1 MCGSTELM
9 QQVSKPDI
17 ETEEVKQTWLK
28 KIGNRYRLRK
38 WRQELNQLVKE
49 TECSLA
55 WIAHHINV
63 GVSESPSFYNK
74 LPQEKETY
82 VKIGL
87 ILGQNR
93 ETVNRWITKNSKKPA
108 LYAKDPI
115 DLIGIYLLDSKLDDY
130 QPEYKVRMY
139 MDCISEFKVQTE
151 SLRTIKRIK
160 TRKDLIELA
169 RVNKKGI
176 TKHMY
181 IKCAFNIGMTEEQI
195 NEVLELAGYD
205 KETFYRPMGTIE
217 IEKNIGNRKFSDN
230 AALIRFVHGNQ
241 NSFKGM
247 KASAREYIKRHVEAL
262 IQSKNRVKGE
272 LEPTWTAFKLKEMD
286 HISNA
291 LYNFIMGDLES
302 AQIPKKKSTYIM
314 YAIEL
319 GMSLNQ
325 INQLLEIAG
334 FDKLSIS
341 DSKDGFAEFYLTPLL
356 LGWENTHTAAK
367 NWREKYVNDNQT
379 ELSLLEERE
388 GLGEILSMRNDLIH
402 LYNKEKI
409 EFPY

>member
-17 ETEEVKQTWLK
+17 EAEEVKQTWLN
-28 KIGNRYRLRK
+28 KIGHKFRLKK
-38 WRQELNQLVKE
+38 WQQELRQLAKE

-55 WIAHHINV
+55 WIAHHIKV

-87 ILGQNR
+87 IFGQNR

-108 LYAKDPI
+108 LYAKEPI
-115 DLIGIYLLDSKLDDY
+115 DLIGIYLLDLISDDY
-130 QPEYKVRMY
+130 RPEDKVRMY
-139 MDCISEFKVQTE
+139 IDCISEFKVHTE
-151 SLRTIKRIK
+151 NLRAMKKII

-169 RVNKKGI
+169 RDKKKGI
-176 TKHMY
+176 TEHIY
-181 IKCAFNIGMTEEQI
+181 IKCALTIGMTEEQI

-205 KETFYRPMGTIE
+205 KETFYKPMGTIE
-217 IEKNIGNRKFSDN
+217 LEKNIGNQTFSDN
-230 AALIRFVHGNQ
+230 SALIRFVHGNEQ
-241 NSFKGM
+241 SFRGM
-247 KASAREYIKRHVEAL
+247 KASARDYIKNHVEAL
-262 IQSKNRVKGE
+262 IQSKNRTKRE
-272 LEPTWTAFKLKEMD
+272 KEPIWTAFKLREMNYM
-286 HISNA
+286 SNA
-291 LYNFIMGDLES
+291 LYNYIMGDLES
-302 AQIPKKKSTYIM
+302 AQIPKKKSTFIM

-319 GMSLNQ
+319 GMSLSQ
-325 INQLLEIAG
+325 TNQLLEIAG

-356 LGWENTHTAAK
+356 LGWENTHAEAK
-367 NWREKYVNDNQT
+367 NWRDKYVNDKQM
-379 ELSLLEERE
+379 ELSILEERK
-388 GLGEILSMRNDLIH
+388 GLRQILSMRNELIE
-402 LYNKEKI
+402 LYNKENI